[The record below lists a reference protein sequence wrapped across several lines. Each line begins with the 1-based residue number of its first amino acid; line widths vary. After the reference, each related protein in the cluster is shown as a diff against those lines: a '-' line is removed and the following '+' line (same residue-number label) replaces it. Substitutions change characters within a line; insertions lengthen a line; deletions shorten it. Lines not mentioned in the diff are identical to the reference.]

1 MNFSYWYSL
10 TEAFTA
16 PDTQIIGADA
26 RGFSVVKTLL
36 NKYFGKWHNSD
47 AAANA
52 GRVYRVDLDDGREI
66 HFVME
71 GESVGGIEVPSIMVM
86 FDWSDPD
93 FVDDEDVSD
102 KEKSKYLVQKNLS
115 RHTMQ
120 FMHIMRN
127 FFKELVGYSVI
138 VIYHPVG
145 PRRDSLYQGML
156 QSLGYTKIATDEG
169 IQQWFPAKAM
179 VKMRSASALARSRA

>member
-1 MNFSYWYSL
+1 
-10 TEAFTA
+10 
-16 PDTQIIGADA
+16 
-26 RGFSVVKTLL
+26 
-36 NKYFGKWHNSD
+36 
-47 AAANA
+47 
-52 GRVYRVDLDDGREI
+52 
-66 HFVME
+66 
-71 GESVGGIEVPSIMVM
+71 M